1 LEIWLKRLSGFNGAY
16 TEAGK
21 LINSGQF
28 DGKDSESVKKLI
40 TEHAKGKWVN
50 TYKLRNW
57 VFSRQRYWGEP
68 IPVIHCDNCGVVAV
82 PEKDLPV
89 KLPKVDS
96 YEPTGTGES
105 PLAGIE
111 KWVNT
116 KCPNCKGKAQ
126 RETNTMPQWA
136 GSSWYYLRYMDPKNN
151 KNLVSPENESYWSP
165 VDLYVGGAEH
175 ATRHLIYAR
184 FWHKFLYD
192 IGAVTTIEPFNKLQH
207 VGLIM
212 GEDGR
217 KMSKRFGNV
226 VNPDDIVAQFG
237 ADTMRVYEMFMG
249 PFDQQIAWST
259 DSMVGARRFIERV
272 WKISA
277 KVSSDAIVPKTVESL
292 LHRTI
297 KKVTEDIQAIKLN
310 TAISSLMITL
320 NEFEKLDSIPQDIYL
335 QYLQL
340 LAPFAPHMTDE
351 LWSMFG
357 NKDSIHVSDWPT
369 YDPLLLVDKEVKIVV
384 QVNGKVRAS
393 ITVQKGTN
401 ESLVRSTAEK
411 VEEVAKWLADKKI
424 EKCIY
429 IPDKLINFV
438 VV

>member
-1 LEIWLKRLSGFNGAY
+1 
-16 TEAGK
+16 
-21 LINSGQF
+21 
-28 DGKDSESVKKLI
+28 
-40 TEHAKGKWVN
+40 
-50 TYKLRNW
+50 
-57 VFSRQRYWGEP
+57 
-68 IPVIHCDNCGVVAV
+68 
-82 PEKDLPV
+82 
-89 KLPKVDS
+89 
-96 YEPTGTGES
+96 
-105 PLAGIE
+105 
-111 KWVNT
+111 
-116 KCPNCKGKAQ
+116 
-126 RETNTMPQWA
+126 
-136 GSSWYYLRYMDPKNN
+136 
-151 KNLVSPENESYWSP
+151 
-165 VDLYVGGAEH
+165 
-175 ATRHLIYAR
+175 
-184 FWHKFLYD
+184 
-192 IGAVTTIEPFNKLQH
+192 
-207 VGLIM
+207 M

-226 VNPDDIVAQFG
+226 VNPDDIVARFG